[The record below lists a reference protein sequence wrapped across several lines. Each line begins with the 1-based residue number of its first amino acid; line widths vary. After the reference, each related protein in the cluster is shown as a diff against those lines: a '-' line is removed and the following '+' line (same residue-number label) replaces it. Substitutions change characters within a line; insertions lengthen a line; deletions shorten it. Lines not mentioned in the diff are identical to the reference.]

1 MLTLIATIACFFSLI
16 CIFYDPFPF
25 IIYLI
30 KERNQLPD
38 GLSDA
43 DKAEILKYI
52 KEIQKKFTVIIAH
65 DTIPD
70 EISNLLVLYIYNIYI

>member
-1 MLTLIATIACFFSLI
+1 MATIACFFSLI

-25 IIYLI
+25 NISLI
-30 KERNQLPD
+30 KERDQLPD

-52 KEIQKKFTVIIAH
+52 KEMRGKFTVIITH

-70 EISNLLVLYIYNIYI
+70 EISNLLVLCIYNIYI